1 MSAEAELQPGVK
13 TSQRRESRRIK
24 GQDRSEAGLIKRF
37 RGDGVRYKAKLIGID
52 EVTAARGDKLCQDS
66 MMKLKG
72 MASSARSKGEHKQRV
87 FLTVSFGGIKIYCER
102 SGVLMHHHSV
112 HEISYIAKDTRDHR
126 AFGYVCGKEGHH
138 KFVAI
143 KNAQSAEPLII
154 DLRDLFTLIYDIKQR
169 EEMEK
174 KAQKDKHCEQ
184 AVYQTILE
192 DEVDDPVYQYIVF
205 EAGHEPLRG
214 PQSEESVYQVPTSQ
228 QKEGIYDVPKRHF
241 MTNINHFDLFG
252 DMSTPPSMPPSPANT
267 LDPSRS
273 SRQQQHTAE
282 LYAPFSPTSMPS
294 GYMTMGPVQAAQWAQ
309 QPFSAQAQTL
319 AFPVQGPLQVAQ
331 VLPGGQPVIWSQ
343 ANIFPAT
350 QQQWAA
356 MAAYMPAQTVGVGGH
371 AIPAAML
378 QGLVPITTMCPQAC
392 DMSAPSSAI
401 TSPQHTADPALLQ
414 RQLSLGKEGLGLD
427 SDAGEGPSTSGA
439 GAAGVGSGIASA
451 GVSRCGTPGLMSVP
465 DTLVCSQLLPPSAA
479 ATQEEEGSCSDLDLS
494 RMTMSPGTSTSP
506 STESPSTPAPQQSS
520 SSDCPPSQASDPPTD
535 HSPVDPEG
543 NCSSAK
549 EEQSG
554 SGVARSIALVPSG
567 APDPSQ
573 DQTCPQEDTTMLPV
587 VIRMSAL
594 SLQCCLLFVTL
605 VLLSKV
611 AVATANNDEPSVREA
626 RSVGDQVVVH
636 PVDCVVS
643 EWSSWSR
650 CDTCQKKRYR
660 YAKLDLPSQFGGQPC
675 NFHDREEEACDVSAR
690 YTCNSVPLCE
700 GFLCNQTGRCI
711 PRTLQCSGE
720 DDCGDMSDEAGCKNV
735 PKPCRQE
742 AEEYWGIENLAKG
755 INILNSNLEG
765 VVLDN
770 RYYAGSCLP
779 HYIEDVRFRKPYNLQ
794 QYTLQTKGSYDFTLQ
809 SFESYSEYMDHT
821 IKERETQTT
830 VSIGFSFPGIAE
842 FGFNYNNVK
851 YTKAEQKIRR
861 ASSKTNSFVRAKAEL
876 ELAQYMLKP
885 DDLMLHPEFLQ
896 RLRSL
901 PQSYVYGEYR
911 QIFRDYGTH
920 YTTEATLGGDY
931 EYTIILNK
939 EKLEKTDYSL
949 DDYKSC
955 TQSGLKVGANI
966 YGVYVAVGFHGGSCD
981 GVLNEIGEDT
991 VHGSMVEDFVSVVRG
1006 GSSESITA
1014 LVSKKLPTPQLMG
1027 LWGEGVR
1034 FNPDFIRKTTRPLYE
1049 LVISRDF
1056 SHDATLKRNL
1066 KRALSE
1072 YLAEASS
1079 CRCAPCHNNGVAV
1092 LRGTRCDCV
1101 CPVGYSGRG
1110 CEITNRRKDITI
1122 DGSWNCWGAWSS
1134 CSARTMTRS
1143 RQCNNP
1149 APSEGGVACRG
1160 LQQESTECF

>member
-1 MSAEAELQPGVK
+1 
-13 TSQRRESRRIK
+13 
-24 GQDRSEAGLIKRF
+24 
-37 RGDGVRYKAKLIGID
+37 
-52 EVTAARGDKLCQDS
+52 
-66 MMKLKG
+66 
-72 MASSARSKGEHKQRV
+72 
-87 FLTVSFGGIKIYCER
+87 
-102 SGVLMHHHSV
+102 
-112 HEISYIAKDTRDHR
+112 
-126 AFGYVCGKEGHH
+126 
-138 KFVAI
+138 
-143 KNAQSAEPLII
+143 
-154 DLRDLFTLIYDIKQR
+154 
-169 EEMEK
+169 
-174 KAQKDKHCEQ
+174 
-184 AVYQTILE
+184 
-192 DEVDDPVYQYIVF
+192 
-205 EAGHEPLRG
+205 
-214 PQSEESVYQVPTSQ
+214 
-228 QKEGIYDVPKRHF
+228 
-241 MTNINHFDLFG
+241 
-252 DMSTPPSMPPSPANT
+252 
-267 LDPSRS
+267 
-273 SRQQQHTAE
+273 
-282 LYAPFSPTSMPS
+282 
-294 GYMTMGPVQAAQWAQ
+294 
-309 QPFSAQAQTL
+309 
-319 AFPVQGPLQVAQ
+319 
-331 VLPGGQPVIWSQ
+331 
-343 ANIFPAT
+343 
-350 QQQWAA
+350 
-356 MAAYMPAQTVGVGGH
+356 
-371 AIPAAML
+371 
-378 QGLVPITTMCPQAC
+378 
-392 DMSAPSSAI
+392 
-401 TSPQHTADPALLQ
+401 
-414 RQLSLGKEGLGLD
+414 
-427 SDAGEGPSTSGA
+427 
-439 GAAGVGSGIASA
+439 
-451 GVSRCGTPGLMSVP
+451 
-465 DTLVCSQLLPPSAA
+465 
-479 ATQEEEGSCSDLDLS
+479 
-494 RMTMSPGTSTSP
+494 
-506 STESPSTPAPQQSS
+506 
-520 SSDCPPSQASDPPTD
+520 
-535 HSPVDPEG
+535 
-543 NCSSAK
+543 
-549 EEQSG
+549 
-554 SGVARSIALVPSG
+554 
-567 APDPSQ
+567 
-573 DQTCPQEDTTMLPV
+573 MLPV

-611 AVATANNDEPSVREA
+611 AATTANNDEPSVREA

-636 PVDCVVS
+636 PVDCAVS

-660 YAKLDLPSQFGGQPC
+660 HAKLDLPSQFGGQPC

-794 QYTLQTKGSYDFTLQ
+794 QYTLQTKGSYDFTLE
-809 SFESYSEYMDHT
+809 SFETYSEYMDHT
-821 IKERETQTT
+821 IKERETKTT
-830 VSIGFSFPGIAE
+830 VSIGFSIPGKAE
-842 FGFNYNNVK
+842 FGFNYNDAK

-861 ASSKTNSFVRAKAEL
+861 ASSKTDSFVKAKAEL

-920 YTTEATLGGDY
+920 YITEATLGGDY

-949 DDYKSC
+949 DDYKRC
-955 TQSGLKVGANI
+955 TQSGLKIGANT

-1056 SHDATLKRNL
+1056 SSDATLKRNL

-1072 YLAEASS
+1072 YLAEASP

-1134 CSARTMTRS
+1134 SSARTMTRS

-1149 APSEGGVACRG
+1149 APSEGGLACRG
-1160 LQQESTECF
+1160 LQQESTE

>member
-1 MSAEAELQPGVK
+1 
-13 TSQRRESRRIK
+13 
-24 GQDRSEAGLIKRF
+24 
-37 RGDGVRYKAKLIGID
+37 
-52 EVTAARGDKLCQDS
+52 
-66 MMKLKG
+66 
-72 MASSARSKGEHKQRV
+72 
-87 FLTVSFGGIKIYCER
+87 
-102 SGVLMHHHSV
+102 
-112 HEISYIAKDTRDHR
+112 
-126 AFGYVCGKEGHH
+126 
-138 KFVAI
+138 
-143 KNAQSAEPLII
+143 
-154 DLRDLFTLIYDIKQR
+154 
-169 EEMEK
+169 
-174 KAQKDKHCEQ
+174 
-184 AVYQTILE
+184 
-192 DEVDDPVYQYIVF
+192 
-205 EAGHEPLRG
+205 
-214 PQSEESVYQVPTSQ
+214 
-228 QKEGIYDVPKRHF
+228 
-241 MTNINHFDLFG
+241 
-252 DMSTPPSMPPSPANT
+252 
-267 LDPSRS
+267 
-273 SRQQQHTAE
+273 
-282 LYAPFSPTSMPS
+282 
-294 GYMTMGPVQAAQWAQ
+294 
-309 QPFSAQAQTL
+309 
-319 AFPVQGPLQVAQ
+319 
-331 VLPGGQPVIWSQ
+331 
-343 ANIFPAT
+343 
-350 QQQWAA
+350 
-356 MAAYMPAQTVGVGGH
+356 
-371 AIPAAML
+371 
-378 QGLVPITTMCPQAC
+378 
-392 DMSAPSSAI
+392 
-401 TSPQHTADPALLQ
+401 
-414 RQLSLGKEGLGLD
+414 
-427 SDAGEGPSTSGA
+427 
-439 GAAGVGSGIASA
+439 
-451 GVSRCGTPGLMSVP
+451 
-465 DTLVCSQLLPPSAA
+465 
-479 ATQEEEGSCSDLDLS
+479 
-494 RMTMSPGTSTSP
+494 
-506 STESPSTPAPQQSS
+506 
-520 SSDCPPSQASDPPTD
+520 
-535 HSPVDPEG
+535 
-543 NCSSAK
+543 
-549 EEQSG
+549 
-554 SGVARSIALVPSG
+554 
-567 APDPSQ
+567 
-573 DQTCPQEDTTMLPV
+573 MLPV

-611 AVATANNDEPSVREA
+611 AVTTANNDEPGVREA

-660 YAKLDLPSQFGGQPC
+660 HAKLDLPSQFGGQPC

-711 PRTLQCSGE
+711 PRTLQC
-720 DDCGDMSDEAGCKNV
+720 K
-735 PKPCRQE
+735 
-742 AEEYWGIENLAKG
+742 YWGIENLAKG

-830 VSIGFSFPGIAE
+830 VSIGFSIPGIAE
-842 FGFNYNNVK
+842 FGFNYNNAK

-861 ASSKTNSFVRAKAEL
+861 TSSKTNSFVRAKAEL

-920 YTTEATLGGDY
+920 YITEATLGGDY
-931 EYTIILNK
+931 EYTVILNK

-949 DDYKSC
+949 DDYKRC
-955 TQSGLKVGANI
+955 TQSGLKIGANI
-966 YGVYVAVGFHGGSCD
+966 NGVYVAVGFHGGSCD

-1134 CSARTMTRS
+1134 CSARTRTRS

-1149 APSEGGVACRG
+1149 APSEGGLACRG